1 MKYMNKLTWS
11 LILCTGLFTACS
23 DDDDPVGPGEI
34 TVDKTEIAV
43 GPEGGSELIEV
54 TTPDSWVAQ
63 VTAPWVMVSPA
74 NGNGS
79 MESKVNVDAT
89 LEYQSRSADL
99 LYRTASGKS
108 QTVTVTQL
116 GYGKQIYLKEDV
128 VEVES
133 AANYDKRLV
142 DFTIT
147 ANVECIIDKVEYEFE
162 TNGVELTEAEMAEA
176 EKEKTGWLLRRIGKN
191 EIKLEDLKE
200 TVVTD
205 QRDLGI
211 VLDEKARPRTVKLN
225 CHWNM
230 NIIPWVRVAK
240 IYLAAKNPED
250 QLVNEKG
257 ENVDHVILTVK
268 QKAAMKI
275 EDNRAGDSLAI
286 VLINEKVRSMYPIET
301 SENMRN
307 WTGVTLWEETDEN
320 VPEGAV
326 GRVRSVAFSM
336 VNIADKDVLPREVR
350 YLKYLESFSIA
361 SNDNSQIRN
370 VKICNELCDLK
381 YLKNLTVK
389 AYGLQELPE
398 NFKNLKESLE
408 VLDLSFNG
416 FTSLDALTQVINKQN
431 FPHLRKLHLYGQR
444 RNDVVIDLQQSQNDG
459 YLYNGNPLG
468 LHFKMN
474 GGIEPDEDGKVNIGN
489 LNTETKAFLDLL
501 AWEELEALE
510 LSYCFMEGEL
520 PTDAVVEEYFTSKG
534 ITKLHYE
541 ADDFSTEPKDYL
553 TKLVGDT
560 CQWLLTEKEV
570 TRKAANGDPID
581 GATVKGKDVLR
592 VLPRAR
598 AFSVNL
604 NFFTGELPNWILF
617 HPHFA
622 EWRPTALVFNQQEKG
637 KNSDGEPVGFSNID
651 ADNYNFSYY
660 YGAKPSDEEA
670 AYPKYYSLYVA
681 STGDQ
686 EEETISIPYRRR

>member
-23 DDDDPVGPGEI
+23 DDDEPVGPGEI
-34 TVDKTEIAV
+34 AVDKTEIAV

-63 VTAPWVMVSPA
+63 VAAPWVMVSPA

-79 MESKVNVDAT
+79 MESKVNIDAT
-89 LEYQSRSADL
+89 LEYQSRSTDL
-99 LYRTASGKS
+99 LYRTTSGKS
-108 QTVTVTQL
+108 QTVTITQL

-133 AANYDKRLV
+133 AADYDKRLV

-176 EKEKTGWLLRRIGKN
+176 EKEKTGWLMRRIGKN

-200 TVVTD
+200 TVVTN
-205 QRDLGI
+205 QKDLGI
-211 VLDEKARPRTVKLN
+211 VLDEGSRPRTVKLN
-225 CHWNM
+225 CRWNM
-230 NIIPWVRVAK
+230 NIVPWVRVAK

-250 QLVNEKG
+250 QLVNDKG
-257 ENVDHVILTVK
+257 ENIDHVILTVK

-307 WTGVTLWEETDEN
+307 WTGVTLWEETDD
-320 VPEGAV
+320 VPEEFV

-336 VNIADKDVLPREVR
+336 VNIADGDVLPREVR

-370 VKICNELCDLK
+370 VKMCDELCNLE
-381 YLKNLTVK
+381 YLKSLTVK
-389 AYGLQELPE
+389 AYGLQELPN
-398 NFKNLKESLE
+398 NFKNLKNLE
-408 VLDLSFNG
+408 VLDLSFNC
-416 FTSLDALTQVINKQN
+416 FTSLDKLTQTINKTN
-431 FPHLRKLHLYGQR
+431 FPKMRKLHLYGQR
-444 RNDVVIDLQQSQNDG
+444 RNDVITDLEASSKDNYQ
-459 YLYNGNPLG
+459 YNGYPLG
-468 LHFKMN
+468 LHFKMH
-474 GGIEPDEDGKVNIGN
+474 GSGPDDPK
-489 LNTETKAFLDLL
+489 ETNAFLQLL
-501 AWEELEALE
+501 TWEELEALE
-510 LSYCFMEGEL
+510 LSYCFMEGTL
-520 PTDAVVEEYFTSKG
+520 PTDEQMKTALNAANKP
-534 ITKLHYE
+534 LHYTE
-541 ADDFSTEPKDYL
+541 ADFSEDKKDYL

-560 CQWLLTEKEV
+560 CRWLLEEKEV
-570 TRKAANGDPID
+570 TRKNADGTPIE
-581 GATVKGKDVLR
+581 GATVKGNEVLR

-598 AFSVNL
+598 AFSLNL

-617 HPHFA
+617 HPHFV
-622 EWRPTALVFNQQEKG
+622 EWRPTALIFNQQEKG

-660 YGAKPSDEEA
+660 YGAKPNDEDA
-670 AYPKYYSLYVA
+670 AYRMYYSLYVA

-686 EEETISIPYRRR
+686 EEETISIPYRR

>member
-23 DDDDPVGPGEI
+23 DDDEPVGPGEI
-34 TVDKTEIAV
+34 AVDKTEIAV

-63 VTAPWVMVSPA
+63 VAAPWVMVSPA

-79 MESKVNVDAT
+79 MESKVNIDAT
-89 LEYQSRSADL
+89 LEYQSRSTDL
-99 LYRTASGKS
+99 LYRTTSGKS
-108 QTVTVTQL
+108 QTVTITQL

-133 AANYDKRLV
+133 AADYDKRLV

-176 EKEKTGWLLRRIGKN
+176 EKEKTGWLMRRIGKN

-200 TVVTD
+200 TVVTN
-205 QRDLGI
+205 QKDLGI
-211 VLDEKARPRTVKLN
+211 VLDEGSRPRTVKLN
-225 CHWNM
+225 CRWNM
-230 NIIPWVRVAK
+230 NIVPWVRVAK

-250 QLVNEKG
+250 QLVNDKG
-257 ENVDHVILTVK
+257 ENIDHVILTVK

-307 WTGVTLWEETDEN
+307 WTGVTLWEETDDD

-336 VNIADKDVLPREVR
+336 VNIADGDVLPREVR

-370 VKICNELCDLK
+370 VKMCDELCNLE
-381 YLKNLTVK
+381 YLKSLTVK
-389 AYGLQELPE
+389 AYGLQELPN
-398 NFKNLKESLE
+398 NFKNLKNLE
-408 VLDLSFNG
+408 VLDLSFNC
-416 FTSLDALTQVINKQN
+416 FTSLDKLTQTINKTN
-431 FPHLRKLHLYGQR
+431 FPKMRKLHLYGQR
-444 RNDVVIDLQQSQNDG
+444 RNDVITDLEASSKDNYQ
-459 YLYNGNPLG
+459 YNGYPLG
-468 LHFKMN
+468 LHFKMH
-474 GGIEPDEDGKVNIGN
+474 GSGPDDPK
-489 LNTETKAFLDLL
+489 ETNAFLQLL
-501 AWEELEALE
+501 TWEELEALE
-510 LSYCFMEGEL
+510 LSYCFMEGTL
-520 PTDAVVEEYFTSKG
+520 PTDKQMETALKAAN
-534 ITKLHYE
+534 KPLHYTE
-541 ADDFSTEPKDYL
+541 ADFSVDKKDYL

-560 CQWLLTEKEV
+560 CRWLLDEKEV
-570 TRKAANGDPID
+570 TRKNADGTPIE
-581 GATVKGKDVLR
+581 GATVKGNEVLR

-598 AFSVNL
+598 AFSLNL

-617 HPHFA
+617 HPHFV
-622 EWRPTALVFNQQEKG
+622 EWRPTALIFNQQEKG

-660 YGAKPSDEEA
+660 YGAKPNDKDA
-670 AYPKYYSLYVA
+670 AYHMYYSLYVA

-686 EEETISIPYRRR
+686 EEETISIPYRR

>member
-23 DDDDPVGPGEI
+23 DDDEPVGPGEI
-34 TVDKTEIAV
+34 AVDKTEIAV

-63 VTAPWVMVSPA
+63 VAAPWVMVSPA

-79 MESKVNVDAT
+79 MESKVNIDAT
-89 LEYQSRSADL
+89 LEYQSRSTDL
-99 LYRTASGKS
+99 LYRTTSGKS
-108 QTVTVTQL
+108 QTVTITQL

-133 AANYDKRLV
+133 AADYDKRLV

-176 EKEKTGWLLRRIGKN
+176 EKEKTGWLMRRIGKN

-200 TVVTD
+200 TVVTN
-205 QRDLGI
+205 QKDLGI
-211 VLDEKARPRTVKLN
+211 VLDEGSRPRTVKLN
-225 CHWNM
+225 CRWNM
-230 NIIPWVRVAK
+230 NIVPWVRVAK

-250 QLVNEKG
+250 QLVNDKG
-257 ENVDHVILTVK
+257 ENIDHVILTVK

-307 WTGVTLWEETDEN
+307 WTGVTLWEETDDDA
-320 VPEGAV
+320 PEGAV

-336 VNIADKDVLPREVR
+336 VNIADGDVLPREVR

-370 VKICNELCDLK
+370 VKMCDELCNLE
-381 YLKNLTVK
+381 YLKSLTVK

-398 NFKNLKESLE
+398 NFKNLKNLE
-408 VLDLSFNG
+408 VLDLSFNC
-416 FTSLDALTQVINKQN
+416 FTSLDKLTQTINKTN
-431 FPHLRKLHLYGQR
+431 FPKMRKLHLYGQR
-444 RNDVVIDLQQSQNDG
+444 RNDVITDLEASSKDNYQ
-459 YLYNGNPLG
+459 YNGYPLG
-468 LHFKMN
+468 LHFKMH
-474 GGIEPDEDGKVNIGN
+474 GSGPDDPK
-489 LNTETKAFLDLL
+489 ETNAFLQLL
-501 AWEELEALE
+501 TWEELEALE
-510 LSYCFMEGEL
+510 LSYCFMEGTL
-520 PTDAVVEEYFTSKG
+520 PTDEQMKTALNAANKP
-534 ITKLHYE
+534 LHYTE
-541 ADDFSTEPKDYL
+541 ADFSEDKKDYL

-560 CQWLLTEKEV
+560 CRWLLEEKEV
-570 TRKAANGDPID
+570 TRKNADGTPIE
-581 GATVKGKDVLR
+581 GATVKGNEVLR

-598 AFSVNL
+598 AFSLNL

-617 HPHFA
+617 HPHFV
-622 EWRPTALVFNQQEKG
+622 EWRPTALIFNQQEKG

-660 YGAKPSDEEA
+660 YGAKPKDKDA
-670 AYPKYYSLYVA
+670 AYPMYYSLYVA

-686 EEETISIPYRRR
+686 EEETISIPYRR

>member
-23 DDDDPVGPGEI
+23 DDDEPVGPGEI
-34 TVDKTEIAV
+34 AVDKTEIAV

-63 VTAPWVMVSPA
+63 VAAPWVMVSPA

-79 MESKVNVDAT
+79 MESKVNIDAT
-89 LEYQSRSADL
+89 LEYQSRSTDL
-99 LYRTASGKS
+99 LYRTTSGKS
-108 QTVTVTQL
+108 QTVTITQL

-133 AANYDKRLV
+133 AADYDKRLV

-176 EKEKTGWLLRRIGKN
+176 EKEKTGWLMRRIGKN

-200 TVVTD
+200 TVVTN
-205 QRDLGI
+205 QKDLGI
-211 VLDEKARPRTVKLN
+211 VLDEGSRPRTVKLN
-225 CHWNM
+225 CRWNM
-230 NIIPWVRVAK
+230 NIVPWVRVAK

-250 QLVNEKG
+250 QLVNDKG
-257 ENVDHVILTVK
+257 ENIDHVILTVK

-307 WTGVTLWEETDEN
+307 WTGVTLWEETDD
-320 VPEGAV
+320 VPEEFV

-336 VNIADKDVLPREVR
+336 VNIADGDVLPREVR

-370 VKICNELCDLK
+370 VKMCDELCNLE
-381 YLKNLTVK
+381 YLKSLTVK

-398 NFKNLKESLE
+398 NFKNLKNLE
-408 VLDLSFNG
+408 VLDLSFNC
-416 FTSLDALTQVINKQN
+416 FTSLDKLTQTINKTN
-431 FPHLRKLHLYGQR
+431 FPKMRKLHLYGQR
-444 RNDVVIDLQQSQNDG
+444 RNDVITDLEASSKDNYQ
-459 YLYNGNPLG
+459 YNGYPLG
-468 LHFKMN
+468 LHFKMH
-474 GGIEPDEDGKVNIGN
+474 GSGPDDPK
-489 LNTETKAFLDLL
+489 ETNAFLQLL
-501 AWEELEALE
+501 TWEELEALE
-510 LSYCFMEGEL
+510 LSYCFMEGTL
-520 PTDAVVEEYFTSKG
+520 PTDKQMETALKAAN
-534 ITKLHYE
+534 KPLHYTE
-541 ADDFSTEPKDYL
+541 TDFSKDKKDYL

-560 CQWLLTEKEV
+560 CKWLLDEKEV
-570 TRKAANGDPID
+570 TRKNADGTPIE

-598 AFSVNL
+598 AFSLNL

-617 HPHFA
+617 HPHFV
-622 EWRPTALVFNQQEKG
+622 EWRPTALIFNQQEKG

-660 YGAKPSDEEA
+660 YGAKPKDEDA

-686 EEETISIPYRRR
+686 EEETISIPYRR

>member
-23 DDDDPVGPGEI
+23 DDDEPVGPGEI
-34 TVDKTEIAV
+34 AVDKTEIAV

-63 VTAPWVMVSPA
+63 VAAPWVMVSPA

-79 MESKVNVDAT
+79 MESKVNIDAT
-89 LEYQSRSADL
+89 LEYQSRSTDL
-99 LYRTASGKS
+99 LYRTTSGKS
-108 QTVTVTQL
+108 QTVTITQL

-133 AANYDKRLV
+133 AADYDKRLV

-176 EKEKTGWLLRRIGKN
+176 EKEKTGWLMRRIGKN

-200 TVVTD
+200 TVVTN
-205 QRDLGI
+205 QKDLGI
-211 VLDEKARPRTVKLN
+211 VLDEGSRPRTVKLN
-225 CHWNM
+225 CRWNM
-230 NIIPWVRVAK
+230 NIVPWVRVAK

-250 QLVNEKG
+250 QLVNDKG
-257 ENVDHVILTVK
+257 ENIDHVILTVK

-307 WTGVTLWEETDEN
+307 WTGVTLWEETDDD

-336 VNIADKDVLPREVR
+336 VNIADGDVLPREVR

-370 VKICNELCDLK
+370 VKMCDELCNLE
-381 YLKNLTVK
+381 YLKSLTVK
-389 AYGLQELPE
+389 AYGLQELPN
-398 NFKNLKESLE
+398 NFKNLKNLE
-408 VLDLSFNG
+408 VLDLSFNC
-416 FTSLDALTQVINKQN
+416 FTSLDKLTQTINKTN
-431 FPHLRKLHLYGQR
+431 FPKMRKLHLYGQR
-444 RNDVVIDLQQSQNDG
+444 RNDVITDLEASSKDNYQ
-459 YLYNGNPLG
+459 YNGYPLG
-468 LHFKMN
+468 LHFKMH
-474 GGIEPDEDGKVNIGN
+474 GSGPDDPK
-489 LNTETKAFLDLL
+489 ETNAFLQLL
-501 AWEELEALE
+501 TWEELEALE
-510 LSYCFMEGEL
+510 LSYCFMEGTL
-520 PTDAVVEEYFTSKG
+520 PTDKQMETALKAAN
-534 ITKLHYE
+534 KPLHYTE
-541 ADDFSTEPKDYL
+541 ADFSVDKKDYL

-560 CQWLLTEKEV
+560 CRWLLDEKEV
-570 TRKAANGDPID
+570 TRKNADGTPIE
-581 GATVKGKDVLR
+581 GATVKGNEVLR

-598 AFSVNL
+598 AFSLNL

-617 HPHFA
+617 HPHFV
-622 EWRPTALVFNQQEKG
+622 EWRPTALIFNQQEKG

-660 YGAKPSDEEA
+660 YGAKPKDEDA
-670 AYPKYYSLYVA
+670 AYPMYYSLYVA

-686 EEETISIPYRRR
+686 EEETISIPYRR

>member
-23 DDDDPVGPGEI
+23 DDDEPVGPGEI
-34 TVDKTEIAV
+34 AVDKTEIAV

-63 VTAPWVMVSPA
+63 VAAPWVMVSPA

-79 MESKVNVDAT
+79 MESKVNIDAT
-89 LEYQSRSADL
+89 LEYQSRSTDL
-99 LYRTASGKS
+99 LYRTTSGKS
-108 QTVTVTQL
+108 QTVTITQL

-133 AANYDKRLV
+133 AADYDKRLV

-176 EKEKTGWLLRRIGKN
+176 EKEKTGWLMRRIGKN

-200 TVVTD
+200 TVVTN
-205 QRDLGI
+205 QKDLGI
-211 VLDEKARPRTVKLN
+211 VLDEGSRPRTVKLN
-225 CHWNM
+225 CRWNM
-230 NIIPWVRVAK
+230 NIVPWVRVAK

-250 QLVNEKG
+250 QLVNDKG
-257 ENVDHVILTVK
+257 ENIDHVILTVK

-307 WTGVTLWEETDEN
+307 WTGVTLWEETDD
-320 VPEGAV
+320 VPEEFV

-336 VNIADKDVLPREVR
+336 VNIADGDVLPREVR

-370 VKICNELCDLK
+370 VKMCDELCNLE
-381 YLKNLTVK
+381 YLKSLTVK

-398 NFKNLKESLE
+398 NFKNLKNLE
-408 VLDLSFNG
+408 VLDLSFNC
-416 FTSLDALTQVINKQN
+416 FTSLDKLTQTINKTN
-431 FPHLRKLHLYGQR
+431 FPKMRKLHLYGQR
-444 RNDVVIDLQQSQNDG
+444 RNDVITDLEASSKDNYQ
-459 YLYNGNPLG
+459 YNGYPLG
-468 LHFKMN
+468 LHFKMH
-474 GGIEPDEDGKVNIGN
+474 GSGPDDPK
-489 LNTETKAFLDLL
+489 ETNAFLQLL
-501 AWEELEALE
+501 TWEELEALE
-510 LSYCFMEGEL
+510 LSYCFMEGTL
-520 PTDAVVEEYFTSKG
+520 PTDEQMKTALNAANKP
-534 ITKLHYE
+534 LHYTE
-541 ADDFSTEPKDYL
+541 ADFSEDKKDYL

-560 CQWLLTEKEV
+560 CRWLLEEKEV
-570 TRKAANGDPID
+570 TRKNADGTPIE
-581 GATVKGKDVLR
+581 GATVKGNEVLR

-598 AFSVNL
+598 AFSLNL

-617 HPHFA
+617 HPHFV
-622 EWRPTALVFNQQEKG
+622 EWRPTALIFNQQEKG

-660 YGAKPSDEEA
+660 YGAKPNDEDA
-670 AYPKYYSLYVA
+670 AYRMYYSLYVA

-686 EEETISIPYRRR
+686 EEETISIPYRR

>member
-23 DDDDPVGPGEI
+23 DDDEPVGPGEI
-34 TVDKTEIAV
+34 AVDKTEIAV

-63 VTAPWVMVSPA
+63 VAAPWVMVSPA

-79 MESKVNVDAT
+79 TESKVNIDAT
-89 LEYQSRSADL
+89 LDYQSRSAEL
-99 LYRTASGKS
+99 MYRTVSGKS
-108 QTVTVTQL
+108 QTVTITQL
-116 GYGKQIYLKEDV
+116 GYGKQIYVKEDGI
-128 VEVES
+128 EVES
-133 AANYDKRLV
+133 SADYEKRLV

-147 ANVECIIDKVEYEFE
+147 ANVECKIDKVEYEFE

-176 EKEKTGWLLRRIGKN
+176 EKEKDGWLVLKKN
-191 EIKLEDLKE
+191 EMKLEGH
-200 TVVTD
+200 
-205 QRDLGI
+205 DLGI
-211 VLDEKARPRTVKLN
+211 VLDEGSRPRTVKLN
-225 CHWNM
+225 CRWKM
-230 NIIPWVRVAK
+230 NIVPWVRVAK
-240 IYLAAKNPED
+240 VYLVAKNADD
-250 QLVNEKG
+250 QLVNDKG
-257 ENVDHVILTVK
+257 ENIDHFILTVK

-336 VNIADKDVLPREVR
+336 VNIADGDVLPREVR

-370 VKICNELCDLK
+370 VKICDELCNLEHLK
-381 YLKNLTVK
+381 SLTVK
-389 AYGLQELPE
+389 AYGLQELP
-398 NFKNLKESLE
+398 NSFKNLKSLE
-408 VLDLSFNG
+408 VLDLSFNC
-416 FTSLDALTQVINKQN
+416 FTSLDKLTQTINKTN
-431 FPHLRKLHLYGQR
+431 FPKMRKLHLYGQR
-444 RNDVVIDLQQSQNDG
+444 RNDVITDLEASSKDNYQ
-459 YLYNGNPLG
+459 YNGYPLG
-468 LHFKMN
+468 LHFKMH
-474 GGIEPDEDGKVNIGN
+474 GSGPDDPK
-489 LNTETKAFLDLL
+489 ETNAFLQLL
-501 AWEELEALE
+501 TWEELEALE
-510 LSYCFMEGEL
+510 LSYCFMEGTL
-520 PTDAVVEEYFTSKG
+520 PTDEQMKIALNAANKP
-534 ITKLHYE
+534 LHYTD
-541 ADDFSTEPKDYL
+541 ADFSEDKKDYL

-560 CQWLLTEKEV
+560 CTWLLTDKAV
-570 TRKAANGDPID
+570 TRKNADNTNIE
-581 GATVKGKDVLR
+581 GATVKGKDILR

-598 AFSVNL
+598 AFSLNL

-617 HPHFA
+617 HPHFV
-622 EWRPTALVFNQQEKG
+622 EWRPTALIFNQQEKG
-637 KNSDGEPVGFSNID
+637 KNSDGEAVGFSNID

-660 YGAKPSDEEA
+660 YGANPNDKEA

-681 STGDQ
+681 STGDK
-686 EEETISIPYRRR
+686 EEETISIPYRR

>member
-23 DDDDPVGPGEI
+23 DDDEPVGPGEI
-34 TVDKTEIAV
+34 AVDKTEIAV

-63 VTAPWVMVSPA
+63 VAAPWVMVSPA

-79 MESKVNVDAT
+79 MESKVNIDAT
-89 LEYQSRSADL
+89 LEYQSRSTDL
-99 LYRTASGKS
+99 LYHTTSGKS
-108 QTVTVTQL
+108 QTVTITQL

-133 AANYDKRLV
+133 AADYDKRLV

-176 EKEKTGWLLRRIGKN
+176 EKEKTGWLMRRIGKN

-200 TVVTD
+200 TVVTN
-205 QRDLGI
+205 QKDLGI
-211 VLDEKARPRTVKLN
+211 VLDEGSRPRTVKLN
-225 CHWNM
+225 CRWNM
-230 NIIPWVRVAK
+230 NIVPWVRVAK

-250 QLVNEKG
+250 QLVNDKG
-257 ENVDHVILTVK
+257 ENIDHVILTVK

-336 VNIADKDVLPREVR
+336 VNIADGDVLPREVR

-370 VKICNELCDLK
+370 VKICDELCNLEHLK
-381 YLKNLTVK
+381 SLTVK
-389 AYGLQELPE
+389 AYGLQELP
-398 NFKNLKESLE
+398 NSFKNLKNLE
-408 VLDLSFNG
+408 VLDLSFNC
-416 FTSLDALTQVINKQN
+416 FTSLDKLTQTINKTN
-431 FPHLRKLHLYGQR
+431 FPKMRKLHLYGQR
-444 RNDVVIDLQQSQNDG
+444 RNDVITDLEASSKDNYQ
-459 YLYNGNPLG
+459 YNGYPLG
-468 LHFKMN
+468 LHFKMH
-474 GGIEPDEDGKVNIGN
+474 GSGPDDPK
-489 LNTETKAFLDLL
+489 ETNAFLQLL
-501 AWEELEALE
+501 TWEELEALE
-510 LSYCFMEGEL
+510 LSYCFMEGTL
-520 PTDAVVEEYFTSKG
+520 PTDEQMETALKAAN
-534 ITKLHYE
+534 KPLHYTKT
-541 ADDFSTEPKDYL
+541 DFSKDKKDYL

-560 CQWLLTEKEV
+560 CIWLLDEKKEV
-570 TRKAANGDPID
+570 TRKNADGTPIE
-581 GATVKGKDVLR
+581 GATVKGTEVLR

-598 AFSVNL
+598 AFSLNL

-617 HPHFA
+617 HPHFV
-622 EWRPTALVFNQQEKG
+622 EWRPTALIFNQQEKG

-660 YGAKPSDEEA
+660 YGAKPKDEDA
-670 AYPKYYSLYVA
+670 AYPMYYSLYVA

-686 EEETISIPYRRR
+686 EEETISIPYRR

>member
-23 DDDDPVGPGEI
+23 DDDEPVGPGEI
-34 TVDKTEIAV
+34 AVDKTEIAV

-63 VTAPWVMVSPA
+63 VAAPWVMVSPA

-79 MESKVNVDAT
+79 MESKVNIDAT
-89 LEYQSRSADL
+89 LEYQSRSTDL
-99 LYRTASGKS
+99 LYRTTSGKS
-108 QTVTVTQL
+108 QTVTITQL

-133 AANYDKRLV
+133 AADYDKRLV

-176 EKEKTGWLLRRIGKN
+176 EKEKTGWLMRRIGKN

-200 TVVTD
+200 TVVTN
-205 QRDLGI
+205 QKDLGI
-211 VLDEKARPRTVKLN
+211 VLDEGSRPRTVKLN
-225 CHWNM
+225 CRWNM
-230 NIIPWVRVAK
+230 NIVPWVRVAK

-250 QLVNEKG
+250 QLVNDKG
-257 ENVDHVILTVK
+257 ENIDHVILTVK

-336 VNIADKDVLPREVR
+336 VNIADGDVLPREVR

-370 VKICNELCDLK
+370 VKICDELCNLEHLK
-381 YLKNLTVK
+381 SLTVK
-389 AYGLQELPE
+389 AYGLQELP
-398 NFKNLKESLE
+398 NSFKNLKNLE
-408 VLDLSFNG
+408 VLDLSFNC
-416 FTSLDALTQVINKQN
+416 FTSLDKLTQTINKTN
-431 FPHLRKLHLYGQR
+431 FPKMRKLHLYGQR
-444 RNDVVIDLQQSQNDG
+444 RNDVITDLEASSKDNYQ
-459 YLYNGNPLG
+459 YNGYPLG
-468 LHFKMN
+468 LHFKMH
-474 GGIEPDEDGKVNIGN
+474 GSGPDDPK
-489 LNTETKAFLDLL
+489 ETNAFLQLL
-501 AWEELEALE
+501 TWEELEALE
-510 LSYCFMEGEL
+510 LSYCFMEGTL
-520 PTDAVVEEYFTSKG
+520 PTDEQMETALKAAN
-534 ITKLHYE
+534 KPLHYTE
-541 ADDFSTEPKDYL
+541 TDFSKDKKDYL

-560 CQWLLTEKEV
+560 CRWLLDEKEV
-570 TRKAANGDPID
+570 TRKNADGTPIE
-581 GATVKGKDVLR
+581 GATVKGKDILR

-598 AFSVNL
+598 AFSLNL

-617 HPHFA
+617 HPHFV
-622 EWRPTALVFNQQEKG
+622 EWRPTALIFNQQEKG

-660 YGAKPSDEEA
+660 YGAKPKDEDA

-686 EEETISIPYRRR
+686 EEETISIPYRR

>member
-23 DDDDPVGPGEI
+23 DDDEPVGPGEI
-34 TVDKTEIAV
+34 AVDKTEIAV

-63 VTAPWVMVSPA
+63 VAAPWVMVSPA

-79 MESKVNVDAT
+79 MESKVNIDAT
-89 LEYQSRSADL
+89 LDYQSRSAEL
-99 LYRTASGKS
+99 MYRTVSGKS
-108 QTVTVTQL
+108 QTVTITQL
-116 GYGKQIYLKEDV
+116 GYGKQIYVKEDGI
-128 VEVES
+128 EVENS
-133 AANYDKRLV
+133 ADYEKRLV

-147 ANVECIIDKVEYEFE
+147 ANVECKIDKVEYEFE

-176 EKEKTGWLLRRIGKN
+176 EKEKDGWLVLKKN
-191 EIKLEDLKE
+191 EMKLEGH
-200 TVVTD
+200 
-205 QRDLGI
+205 DLGI
-211 VLDEKARPRTVKLN
+211 VLDEGSRPRTVKLN
-225 CHWNM
+225 CRWKM
-230 NIIPWVRVAK
+230 NIVPWVRVAK
-240 IYLAAKNPED
+240 VYLVAKNADD
-250 QLVNEKG
+250 QLVNDKG
-257 ENVDHVILTVK
+257 ENIDHIILTVK

-336 VNIADKDVLPREVR
+336 VNIADGDVLPREVR

-370 VKICNELCDLK
+370 VKICDELCNLE
-381 YLKNLTVK
+381 YLKSLTVK
-389 AYGLQELPE
+389 AYGLQELPK
-398 NFKNLKESLE
+398 NFKNLKNLE
-408 VLDLSFNG
+408 VLDLSFNN
-416 FTSLDALTQVINKQN
+416 FISLDALTQIINKQN
-431 FPHLRKLHLYGQR
+431 FSKMRKLHLYGQR
-444 RNDVVIDLQQSQNDG
+444 RNDVITDLEASSKDNYQ
-459 YLYNGNPLG
+459 YNGKDIG

-474 GGIEPDEDGKVNIGN
+474 GSGPDDPK
-489 LNTETKAFLDLL
+489 ETNAFLQLL
-501 AWEELEALE
+501 TWEELEALE
-510 LSYCFMEGEL
+510 LSYCFMEGTL
-520 PTDAVVEEYFTSKG
+520 PTDKQMEEYFTSKG
-534 ITKLHYE
+534 ITKLHYS
-541 ADDFSTEPKDYL
+541 ADDFSENKEEYL

-560 CQWLLTEKEV
+560 CKWLLTDKAV
-570 TRKAANGDPID
+570 TRKNADNTNID
-581 GATVKGKDVLR
+581 GATVKGNEVLR

-598 AFSVNL
+598 AFSLNL

-617 HPHFA
+617 HPHFV
-622 EWRPTALVFNQQEKG
+622 EWKPTALIFNQQEKG
-637 KNSDGEPVGFSNID
+637 KNSDGETVGFSNID

-660 YGAKPSDEEA
+660 YGAKPDDTEA

-681 STGDQ
+681 STGDK
-686 EEETISIPYRRR
+686 EEETISIPYRR

>member
-23 DDDDPVGPGEI
+23 DDDEPVGPGEI
-34 TVDKTEIAV
+34 AVDKTEIAV

-63 VTAPWVMVSPA
+63 VAAPWVMVSPA

-79 MESKVNVDAT
+79 MESKVNIDAT
-89 LEYQSRSADL
+89 LEYQSRSTDL
-99 LYRTASGKS
+99 LYRTTSGKS
-108 QTVTVTQL
+108 QTVTITQL

-133 AANYDKRLV
+133 AADYDKRLV

-176 EKEKTGWLLRRIGKN
+176 EKEKTGWLMRRIGKN

-200 TVVTD
+200 TVVTN
-205 QRDLGI
+205 QKDLGI
-211 VLDEKARPRTVKLN
+211 VLDEGSRPRTVKLN
-225 CHWNM
+225 CRWNM
-230 NIIPWVRVAK
+230 NIVPWVRVAK

-250 QLVNEKG
+250 QLVNDKG
-257 ENVDHVILTVK
+257 ENIDHVILTVK

-307 WTGVTLWEETDEN
+307 WTGVTLWKETDD
-320 VPEGAV
+320 VPEEFV

-336 VNIADKDVLPREVR
+336 VNIADGDVLPREVR

-370 VKICNELCDLK
+370 VKMCDELCNLE
-381 YLKNLTVK
+381 YLKSLTVK
-389 AYGLQELPE
+389 AYGLQELPN
-398 NFKNLKESLE
+398 NFKNLKNLE
-408 VLDLSFNG
+408 VLDLSFNC
-416 FTSLDALTQVINKQN
+416 FTSLDKLTQTINKTN
-431 FPHLRKLHLYGQR
+431 FPKMRKLHLYGQR
-444 RNDVVIDLQQSQNDG
+444 RNDVITDLEASSKDNYQ
-459 YLYNGNPLG
+459 YNGYPLG
-468 LHFKMN
+468 LHFKMH
-474 GGIEPDEDGKVNIGN
+474 GSGPDDPK
-489 LNTETKAFLDLL
+489 ETNAFLQLL
-501 AWEELEALE
+501 TWEELEALE
-510 LSYCFMEGEL
+510 LSYCFMEGTL
-520 PTDAVVEEYFTSKG
+520 PTDEQMETALKAAN
-534 ITKLHYE
+534 KPLHYTKT
-541 ADDFSTEPKDYL
+541 DFSKDKKDYL

-560 CQWLLTEKEV
+560 CIWLLDEKKEV
-570 TRKAANGDPID
+570 TRKNADGTPIE
-581 GATVKGKDVLR
+581 GATVKGTEVLR

-598 AFSVNL
+598 AFSLNL

-617 HPHFA
+617 HPHFV
-622 EWRPTALVFNQQEKG
+622 EWRPTALIFNQQEKG

-660 YGAKPSDEEA
+660 YGAKPKDEDA
-670 AYPKYYSLYVA
+670 AYPMYYSLYVA

-686 EEETISIPYRRR
+686 EEETISIPYRR

>member
-23 DDDDPVGPGEI
+23 DDDEPVGPGEI
-34 TVDKTEIAV
+34 AVDKTEIAV

-63 VTAPWVMVSPA
+63 VAAPWVMVSPA

-79 MESKVNVDAT
+79 MESKVNIDAT
-89 LEYQSRSADL
+89 LEYQSRSTDL
-99 LYRTASGKS
+99 LYRTTSGKS
-108 QTVTVTQL
+108 QTVTITQL

-133 AANYDKRLV
+133 AADYDKRLV

-176 EKEKTGWLLRRIGKN
+176 EKEKTGWLMRRIGKN

-200 TVVTD
+200 TVVTN
-205 QRDLGI
+205 QKDLGI
-211 VLDEKARPRTVKLN
+211 VLDEGSRPRTVKLN
-225 CHWNM
+225 CRWNM
-230 NIIPWVRVAK
+230 NIVPWVRVAK

-250 QLVNEKG
+250 QLVNDKG
-257 ENVDHVILTVK
+257 ENIDHVILTVK

-307 WTGVTLWEETDEN
+307 WTGVTLWEETDDD

-336 VNIADKDVLPREVR
+336 VNIADGDVLPREVR

-370 VKICNELCDLK
+370 VKMCDELCNLE
-381 YLKNLTVK
+381 YLKSLTVK
-389 AYGLQELPE
+389 AYGLQELPN
-398 NFKNLKESLE
+398 NFKNLKNLE
-408 VLDLSFNG
+408 VLDLSFNC
-416 FTSLDALTQVINKQN
+416 FTSLDKLTQTINKTN
-431 FPHLRKLHLYGQR
+431 FPKMRKLHLYGQR
-444 RNDVVIDLQQSQNDG
+444 RNDVITDLEASSKDNYQ
-459 YLYNGNPLG
+459 YNGYPLG
-468 LHFKMN
+468 LHFKMH
-474 GGIEPDEDGKVNIGN
+474 GSGPDDPK
-489 LNTETKAFLDLL
+489 ETNAFLQLL
-501 AWEELEALE
+501 TWEELEALE
-510 LSYCFMEGEL
+510 LSYCFMEGTL
-520 PTDAVVEEYFTSKG
+520 PTDEQMETALKAAN
-534 ITKLHYE
+534 KPLHYTE
-541 ADDFSTEPKDYL
+541 ADFSKDKKDYL

-560 CQWLLTEKEV
+560 CRWLLDEKEV
-570 TRKAANGDPID
+570 TRKNADGTPIE
-581 GATVKGKDVLR
+581 GATVKGNEVLR

-598 AFSVNL
+598 AFSLNL

-617 HPHFA
+617 HPHFV
-622 EWRPTALVFNQQEKG
+622 EWRPTALIFNQQEKG

-660 YGAKPSDEEA
+660 YGAKPKDEDA
-670 AYPKYYSLYVA
+670 AYPMYYSLYVA

-686 EEETISIPYRRR
+686 EEETISIPYRR

>member
-23 DDDDPVGPGEI
+23 DDDEPVGPGEI
-34 TVDKTEIAV
+34 AVDKTEIAV

-63 VTAPWVMVSPA
+63 VAAPWVMVSPA

-79 MESKVNVDAT
+79 MESKVNIDAT
-89 LEYQSRSADL
+89 LEYQSRSTDL
-99 LYRTASGKS
+99 LYRTTSGKS
-108 QTVTVTQL
+108 QTVTITQL

-133 AANYDKRLV
+133 AADYDKRLV

-176 EKEKTGWLLRRIGKN
+176 EKEKTGWLMRRIGKN

-200 TVVTD
+200 TVVTN
-205 QRDLGI
+205 QKDLGI
-211 VLDEKARPRTVKLN
+211 VLDEGSRPRTVKLN
-225 CHWNM
+225 CRWNM
-230 NIIPWVRVAK
+230 NIVPWVRVAK

-250 QLVNEKG
+250 QLVNDKG
-257 ENVDHVILTVK
+257 ENIDHVILTVK

-307 WTGVTLWEETDEN
+307 WTGVTLWEETDD
-320 VPEGAV
+320 VPEEFV

-336 VNIADKDVLPREVR
+336 VNIADGDVLPREVR

-370 VKICNELCDLK
+370 VKMCDELCNLE
-381 YLKNLTVK
+381 YLKSLTVK
-389 AYGLQELPE
+389 AYGLQELPN
-398 NFKNLKESLE
+398 NFKNLKNLE
-408 VLDLSFNG
+408 VLDLSFNC
-416 FTSLDALTQVINKQN
+416 FTSLDKLTQTINKTN
-431 FPHLRKLHLYGQR
+431 FPKMRKLHLYGQR
-444 RNDVVIDLQQSQNDG
+444 RNDVITDLEASSKDNYQ
-459 YLYNGNPLG
+459 YNGYPLG
-468 LHFKMN
+468 LHFKMH
-474 GGIEPDEDGKVNIGN
+474 GSGPDDPK
-489 LNTETKAFLDLL
+489 ETNAFLQLL
-501 AWEELEALE
+501 TWEELEALE
-510 LSYCFMEGEL
+510 LSYCFMEGTL
-520 PTDAVVEEYFTSKG
+520 PTDEQMKTALNAANKP
-534 ITKLHYE
+534 LHYTE
-541 ADDFSTEPKDYL
+541 ADFSEDKKDYL

-560 CQWLLTEKEV
+560 CRWLLSDTEV
-570 TRKAANGDPID
+570 TRKNADGTPIE

-598 AFSVNL
+598 AFSLNL

-617 HPHFA
+617 HPHFV
-622 EWRPTALVFNQQEKG
+622 EWRPTALIFNQQEKG

-660 YGAKPSDEEA
+660 YGAIPKDEDA

-686 EEETISIPYRRR
+686 EEETISIPYRR

>member
-23 DDDDPVGPGEI
+23 DDDEPVGPGEI
-34 TVDKTEIAV
+34 AVDKTEIAV

-63 VTAPWVMVSPA
+63 VAAPWVMVSPA

-79 MESKVNVDAT
+79 MESKVNIDAT
-89 LEYQSRSADL
+89 LEYQSRSTDL
-99 LYRTASGKS
+99 LYRTTSGKS
-108 QTVTVTQL
+108 QTVTITQL

-133 AANYDKRLV
+133 AADYDKRLV

-176 EKEKTGWLLRRIGKN
+176 EKEKTGWLMRRIGKN

-200 TVVTD
+200 TVVTN
-205 QRDLGI
+205 QKDLGI
-211 VLDEKARPRTVKLN
+211 VLDEGSRPRTVKLN
-225 CHWNM
+225 CRWNM
-230 NIIPWVRVAK
+230 NIVPWVRVAK

-250 QLVNEKG
+250 QLVNDKG
-257 ENVDHVILTVK
+257 ENIDHVILTVK

-307 WTGVTLWEETDEN
+307 WTGVTLWEETDD
-320 VPEGAV
+320 VPEEFV

-336 VNIADKDVLPREVR
+336 VNIADGDVLPREVR

-370 VKICNELCDLK
+370 VKMCDELCNLE
-381 YLKNLTVK
+381 YLKSLTVK

-398 NFKNLKESLE
+398 NFKNLKNLE
-408 VLDLSFNG
+408 VLDLSFNC
-416 FTSLDALTQVINKQN
+416 FTSLDKLTQTINKTN
-431 FPHLRKLHLYGQR
+431 FPKMRKLHLYGQR
-444 RNDVVIDLQQSQNDG
+444 RNDVITDLEASSKDNYQ
-459 YLYNGNPLG
+459 YNGYPLG
-468 LHFKMN
+468 LHFKMH
-474 GGIEPDEDGKVNIGN
+474 GSGPDDPK
-489 LNTETKAFLDLL
+489 ETNAFLQLL
-501 AWEELEALE
+501 TWEELEALE
-510 LSYCFMEGEL
+510 LSYCFMEGTL
-520 PTDAVVEEYFTSKG
+520 PTDEQMETALKAAN
-534 ITKLHYE
+534 KPLHYTE
-541 ADDFSTEPKDYL
+541 TDFSKDKKDYL

-560 CQWLLTEKEV
+560 CRWLLEEKEV
-570 TRKAANGDPID
+570 TRKNADGTPIE
-581 GATVKGKDVLR
+581 GATVKGTEVLR

-598 AFSVNL
+598 AFSLNL

-617 HPHFA
+617 HPHFV
-622 EWRPTALVFNQQEKG
+622 EWRPTALIFNQQEKG

-660 YGAKPSDEEA
+660 YGAKPKDKDA
-670 AYPKYYSLYVA
+670 AYPMYYSLYVA

-686 EEETISIPYRRR
+686 EEETISIPYRR

>member
-23 DDDDPVGPGEI
+23 DDDEPVGPGEI
-34 TVDKTEIAV
+34 AVDKTEIAV

-63 VTAPWVMVSPA
+63 VAAPWVMVSPA

-79 MESKVNVDAT
+79 MESKVNIDAT
-89 LEYQSRSADL
+89 LEYQSRSTDL
-99 LYRTASGKS
+99 LYRTTSGKS
-108 QTVTVTQL
+108 QTVTITQL

-133 AANYDKRLV
+133 AADYDKRLV

-176 EKEKTGWLLRRIGKN
+176 EKEKTGWLMRRIGKN

-200 TVVTD
+200 TVVTN
-205 QRDLGI
+205 QKDLGI
-211 VLDEKARPRTVKLN
+211 VLDEGSRPRTVKLN
-225 CHWNM
+225 CRWNM
-230 NIIPWVRVAK
+230 NIVPWVRVAK

-250 QLVNEKG
+250 QLVNDKG
-257 ENVDHVILTVK
+257 ENIDHVILTVK

-307 WTGVTLWEETDEN
+307 WTGVTLWEETDD
-320 VPEGAV
+320 VPEEFV

-336 VNIADKDVLPREVR
+336 VNIADGDVLPREVR

-370 VKICNELCDLK
+370 VKMCDELCNLE
-381 YLKNLTVK
+381 YLKSLTVK

-398 NFKNLKESLE
+398 NFKNLKNLE
-408 VLDLSFNG
+408 VLDLSFNC
-416 FTSLDALTQVINKQN
+416 FTSLDKLTQTINKTN
-431 FPHLRKLHLYGQR
+431 FPKMRKLHLYGQR
-444 RNDVVIDLQQSQNDG
+444 RNDVITDLEASSKDNYQ
-459 YLYNGNPLG
+459 YNGYPLG
-468 LHFKMN
+468 LHFKMH
-474 GGIEPDEDGKVNIGN
+474 GSGPDDPK
-489 LNTETKAFLDLL
+489 ETNAFLQLL
-501 AWEELEALE
+501 TWEELEALE
-510 LSYCFMEGEL
+510 LSYCFMEGTL
-520 PTDAVVEEYFTSKG
+520 PTDEQMKTALNAANKP
-534 ITKLHYE
+534 LHYTK
-541 ADDFSTEPKDYL
+541 ADFSEDKKDYL

-560 CQWLLTEKEV
+560 CIWLLDEKKEV
-570 TRKAANGDPID
+570 TRKNADGTPIE

-598 AFSVNL
+598 AFSLNL

-617 HPHFA
+617 HPHFV
-622 EWRPTALVFNQQEKG
+622 EWRPTALIFNQQEKG

-660 YGAKPSDEEA
+660 YGAKPKDEDA
-670 AYPKYYSLYVA
+670 AYPMYYSLYVA

-686 EEETISIPYRRR
+686 EEETISIPYRR

>member
-23 DDDDPVGPGEI
+23 DDDEPVGPGEI
-34 TVDKTEIAV
+34 AVDKTEIAV

-63 VTAPWVMVSPA
+63 VAAPWVMVSPA

-79 MESKVNVDAT
+79 MESKVNIDAT
-89 LEYQSRSADL
+89 LEYQSRSTDL
-99 LYRTASGKS
+99 LYRTTSGKS
-108 QTVTVTQL
+108 QTVTITQL

-133 AANYDKRLV
+133 AADYDKRLV

-176 EKEKTGWLLRRIGKN
+176 EKEKTGWLMRRIGKN

-200 TVVTD
+200 TVVTN
-205 QRDLGI
+205 QKDLGI
-211 VLDEKARPRTVKLN
+211 VLDEGSRPRTVKLN
-225 CHWNM
+225 CRWNM
-230 NIIPWVRVAK
+230 NIVPWVRVAK

-250 QLVNEKG
+250 QLVNDKG
-257 ENVDHVILTVK
+257 ENIDHVILTVK

-307 WTGVTLWEETDEN
+307 WTGVTLWKETDD
-320 VPEGAV
+320 VPEEFV

-336 VNIADKDVLPREVR
+336 VNIADGDVLPREVR

-370 VKICNELCDLK
+370 VKMCDELCNLE
-381 YLKNLTVK
+381 YLKSLTVK
-389 AYGLQELPE
+389 AYGLQELPN
-398 NFKNLKESLE
+398 NFKNLKNLE
-408 VLDLSFNG
+408 VLDLSFNC
-416 FTSLDALTQVINKQN
+416 FTSLDKLTQTINKTN
-431 FPHLRKLHLYGQR
+431 FPKMRKLHLYGQR
-444 RNDVVIDLQQSQNDG
+444 RNDVITDLEASSKDNYQ
-459 YLYNGNPLG
+459 YNGYPLG
-468 LHFKMN
+468 LHFKMH
-474 GGIEPDEDGKVNIGN
+474 GSGPDDPK
-489 LNTETKAFLDLL
+489 ETNAFLQLL
-501 AWEELEALE
+501 TWEELEALE
-510 LSYCFMEGEL
+510 LSYCFMEGTL
-520 PTDAVVEEYFTSKG
+520 PTDEQMKTALNAANKP
-534 ITKLHYE
+534 LHYTE
-541 ADDFSTEPKDYL
+541 ADFSEDKKDYL

-560 CQWLLTEKEV
+560 CRWLLSDTEV
-570 TRKAANGDPID
+570 TRKNADGTPIE

-598 AFSVNL
+598 AFSLNL

-617 HPHFA
+617 HPHFV
-622 EWRPTALVFNQQEKG
+622 EWRPTALIFNQQEKG

-660 YGAKPSDEEA
+660 YGAKPKDEDA

-686 EEETISIPYRRR
+686 EEETISIPYRR

>member
-23 DDDDPVGPGEI
+23 DDDEPVGPGEI
-34 TVDKTEIAV
+34 AVDKTEIAV

-63 VTAPWVMVSPA
+63 VAAPWVMVSPA

-79 MESKVNVDAT
+79 TESKVNIDAT
-89 LEYQSRSADL
+89 LDYQSRSAEL
-99 LYRTASGKS
+99 MYRTVSGKS
-108 QTVTVTQL
+108 QTVTITQL
-116 GYGKQIYLKEDV
+116 GYGKQIYVKEDGI
-128 VEVES
+128 EVES
-133 AANYDKRLV
+133 SADYEKRLV

-147 ANVECIIDKVEYEFE
+147 ANVECKIDKVEYEFE

-176 EKEKTGWLLRRIGKN
+176 EKEKDGWLVLKKN
-191 EIKLEDLKE
+191 EMKLEGH
-200 TVVTD
+200 
-205 QRDLGI
+205 DLGI
-211 VLDEKARPRTVKLN
+211 VLDEGSRPRTVKLN
-225 CHWNM
+225 CRWKM
-230 NIIPWVRVAK
+230 NIVPWVRVAK
-240 IYLAAKNPED
+240 VYLVAKNADD
-250 QLVNEKG
+250 QLVNDKG
-257 ENVDHVILTVK
+257 ENIDHFILTVK

-336 VNIADKDVLPREVR
+336 VNIADGDVLPREVR

-370 VKICNELCDLK
+370 VKMCDELCNLE
-381 YLKNLTVK
+381 YLKSLTVK

-398 NFKNLKESLE
+398 NFKNLKNLE
-408 VLDLSFNG
+408 VLDLSFNC
-416 FTSLDALTQVINKQN
+416 FTSLDKLTQTINKTN
-431 FPHLRKLHLYGQR
+431 FPKMRKLHLYGQR
-444 RNDVVIDLQQSQNDG
+444 RNDVITDLEASSKDNYQ
-459 YLYNGNPLG
+459 YNGYPLG
-468 LHFKMN
+468 LHFKMH
-474 GGIEPDEDGKVNIGN
+474 GSGPDDPK
-489 LNTETKAFLDLL
+489 ETNAFLQLL
-501 AWEELEALE
+501 TWEELEALE
-510 LSYCFMEGEL
+510 LSYCFMEGTL
-520 PTDAVVEEYFTSKG
+520 PTDKQMETALKAAN
-534 ITKLHYE
+534 KPLHYTE
-541 ADDFSTEPKDYL
+541 TDFSKDKKDYL

-560 CQWLLTEKEV
+560 CRWLLEEKEV
-570 TRKAANGDPID
+570 TRKNADGTPIE
-581 GATVKGKDVLR
+581 GATVKGTEVLR

-598 AFSVNL
+598 AFSLNL

-617 HPHFA
+617 HPHFV
-622 EWRPTALVFNQQEKG
+622 EWRPTALIFNQQEKG

-660 YGAKPSDEEA
+660 YGAKPKDKDA
-670 AYPKYYSLYVA
+670 AYPMYYSLYVA

-686 EEETISIPYRRR
+686 EEETISIPYRR

>member
-23 DDDDPVGPGEI
+23 DDDEPVGPGEI
-34 TVDKTEIAV
+34 AVDKTEIAV

-63 VTAPWVMVSPA
+63 VAAPWVMVSPA

-79 MESKVNVDAT
+79 MESKVNIDAT
-89 LEYQSRSADL
+89 LDYQSRSAEL
-99 LYRTASGKS
+99 MYRTVSGKS
-108 QTVTVTQL
+108 QTVTITQL
-116 GYGKQIYLKEDV
+116 GYGKQIYVKEDGI
-128 VEVES
+128 EVES
-133 AANYDKRLV
+133 SADYEKRLV

-147 ANVECIIDKVEYEFE
+147 ANVECKIDKVEYEFE

-176 EKEKTGWLLRRIGKN
+176 EKEKDGWLVLKKN
-191 EIKLEDLKE
+191 EMKLEGH
-200 TVVTD
+200 
-205 QRDLGI
+205 DLGI
-211 VLDEKARPRTVKLN
+211 VLDEGSRPRTVKLN
-225 CHWNM
+225 CRWKM
-230 NIIPWVRVAK
+230 NIVPWVRVAK
-240 IYLAAKNPED
+240 VYLVAKNADD
-250 QLVNEKG
+250 QLVNDKG
-257 ENVDHVILTVK
+257 ENIDHVILTVK

-336 VNIADKDVLPREVR
+336 VNIADGDVLPREVR

-370 VKICNELCDLK
+370 VKICDELCNLERLK
-381 YLKNLTVK
+381 SLTVK
-389 AYGLQELPE
+389 AYGLQELPKS
-398 NFKNLKESLE
+398 FKNLKNLE
-408 VLDLSFNG
+408 VLDLSFNS
-416 FTSLDALTQVINKQN
+416 FISLDALTQVINKQN
-431 FPHLRKLHLYGQR
+431 FPNMRKLHLYGQR
-444 RNDVVIDLQQSQNDG
+444 RNDVITDLEASSKDN
-459 YLYNGNPLG
+459 YHYNGYPLG
-468 LHFKMN
+468 LHFKMH
-474 GGIEPDEDGKVNIGN
+474 GSGLDDPK
-489 LNTETKAFLDLL
+489 ETNAFLQLL
-501 AWEELEALE
+501 TWEELEALE
-510 LSYCFMEGEL
+510 LSYCFMEGTL
-520 PTDAVVEEYFTSKG
+520 PTDKQMEAYFTSKG
-534 ITKLHYE
+534 IKKLHYS
-541 ADDFSTEPKDYL
+541 ADDFSENKEEYL

-560 CQWLLTEKEV
+560 CKWLLTDKEV
-570 TRKAANGDPID
+570 TRKNADNTNID
-581 GATVKGKDVLR
+581 GATVKGNEVLR

-598 AFSVNL
+598 AFSLNL

-617 HPHFA
+617 HPHFV
-622 EWRPTALVFNQQEKG
+622 EWRPVALIFNQQEKG
-637 KNSDGEPVGFSNID
+637 KNSDGEAVGFSNID

-660 YGAKPSDEEA
+660 YGAKPNDEEA
-670 AYPKYYSLYVA
+670 AYPMYYSLYVA

>member
-23 DDDDPVGPGEI
+23 DDDEPVGPCEI
-34 TVDKTEIAV
+34 AVDKTEIAV

-63 VTAPWVMVSPA
+63 VAAPWVMVSPA

-79 MESKVNVDAT
+79 MESKVNIDAT
-89 LEYQSRSADL
+89 LEYQSRSTDL
-99 LYRTASGKS
+99 LYRTTSGKS
-108 QTVTVTQL
+108 QTVTITQL

-133 AANYDKRLV
+133 AADYDKRLV

-176 EKEKTGWLLRRIGKN
+176 EKEKTGWLMRRIGKN

-200 TVVTD
+200 TVVTN
-205 QRDLGI
+205 QKDLGI
-211 VLDEKARPRTVKLN
+211 VLDEGSRPRTVKLN
-225 CHWNM
+225 CRWNM
-230 NIIPWVRVAK
+230 NIVPWIRVAK

-250 QLVNEKG
+250 QLVNDKG
-257 ENVDHVILTVK
+257 ENIDHVILTVK

-307 WTGVTLWEETDEN
+307 WTGVTLWEETDD

-336 VNIADKDVLPREVR
+336 VNIADGDVLPREVR

-370 VKICNELCDLK
+370 VKMCDELCNLE
-381 YLKNLTVK
+381 YLKSLTVK

-398 NFKNLKESLE
+398 NFKNLKNLE
-408 VLDLSFNG
+408 VLDLSFNC
-416 FTSLDALTQVINKQN
+416 FTSLDKLTQTINKTN
-431 FPHLRKLHLYGQR
+431 FPKMRKLHLYGQR
-444 RNDVVIDLQQSQNDG
+444 RNDVITDLEASSKDNYQ
-459 YLYNGNPLG
+459 YNGYPLG
-468 LHFKMN
+468 LHFKMH
-474 GGIEPDEDGKVNIGN
+474 GSGPDDPK
-489 LNTETKAFLDLL
+489 ETNAFLQLL
-501 AWEELEALE
+501 TWEELEALE
-510 LSYCFMEGEL
+510 LSYCFMEGTL
-520 PTDAVVEEYFTSKG
+520 PTDEQMKTALNAANKP
-534 ITKLHYE
+534 LHYTE
-541 ADDFSTEPKDYL
+541 ADFSKDKKDYL

-560 CQWLLTEKEV
+560 CRWLLDEKEV
-570 TRKAANGDPID
+570 TRKNADGTPIE
-581 GATVKGKDVLR
+581 GATVKGTEVLR

-598 AFSVNL
+598 AFSLNL

-617 HPHFA
+617 HPHFV
-622 EWRPTALVFNQQEKG
+622 EWRPTALIFNQQEKG

-660 YGAKPSDEEA
+660 YGAKPKDKDA
-670 AYPKYYSLYVA
+670 AYPMYYSLYVA

-686 EEETISIPYRRR
+686 EEETISIPYRR

>member
-23 DDDDPVGPGEI
+23 DDDEPVGPGEI
-34 TVDKTEIAV
+34 AVDKTEIAV

-63 VTAPWVMVSPA
+63 VAAPWVMVSPA

-79 MESKVNVDAT
+79 MESKVNIDAT
-89 LEYQSRSADL
+89 LEYQSRSTDL
-99 LYRTASGKS
+99 LYRTTSGKS
-108 QTVTVTQL
+108 QTVTITQL

-133 AANYDKRLV
+133 AADYDKRLV

-176 EKEKTGWLLRRIGKN
+176 EKEKTGWLMRRIGKN

-200 TVVTD
+200 TVVTN
-205 QRDLGI
+205 QKDLGI
-211 VLDEKARPRTVKLN
+211 VLDEGSRPRTVKLN
-225 CHWNM
+225 CRWNM
-230 NIIPWVRVAK
+230 NIVPWVRVAK

-250 QLVNEKG
+250 QLVNDKG
-257 ENVDHVILTVK
+257 ENIDHVILTVK

-307 WTGVTLWEETDEN
+307 WTGVTLWEETDD
-320 VPEGAV
+320 VPEEFV

-336 VNIADKDVLPREVR
+336 VNIADGDVLPREVR

-370 VKICNELCDLK
+370 VKMCDELCNLE
-381 YLKNLTVK
+381 YLKSLTVK
-389 AYGLQELPE
+389 AYGLQELPN
-398 NFKNLKESLE
+398 NFKNLKNLE
-408 VLDLSFNG
+408 VLDLSFNC
-416 FTSLDALTQVINKQN
+416 FTSLDKLTQTINKTN
-431 FPHLRKLHLYGQR
+431 FPKMRKLHLYGQR
-444 RNDVVIDLQQSQNDG
+444 RNDVITDLEASSKDNYQ
-459 YLYNGNPLG
+459 YNGYPLG
-468 LHFKMN
+468 LHFKMH
-474 GGIEPDEDGKVNIGN
+474 GSGPDDPK
-489 LNTETKAFLDLL
+489 ETNAFLQLL
-501 AWEELEALE
+501 TWEELEALE
-510 LSYCFMEGEL
+510 LSYCFMEGTL
-520 PTDAVVEEYFTSKG
+520 PTDKQMEEYFTSKG
-534 ITKLHYE
+534 ITKLHYS
-541 ADDFSTEPKDYL
+541 ADDFSENKEEYL

-560 CQWLLTEKEV
+560 CKWLLSDTVV
-570 TRKAANGDPID
+570 TRKNADGTPIE

-598 AFSVNL
+598 AFSLNL

-617 HPHFA
+617 HPHFV
-622 EWRPTALVFNQQEKG
+622 EWRPTALIFNQQEKG

-660 YGAKPSDEEA
+660 YGAKPNDKDA

-686 EEETISIPYRRR
+686 EEETISIPYRR

>member
-23 DDDDPVGPGEI
+23 DDDEPVGPGEI
-34 TVDKTEIAV
+34 AVDKTEIAV

-63 VTAPWVMVSPA
+63 VAAPWVMVSPA

-79 MESKVNVDAT
+79 MESKVNIDAT
-89 LEYQSRSADL
+89 LEYQSRSTDL
-99 LYRTASGKS
+99 LYRTTSGKS
-108 QTVTVTQL
+108 QTVTITQL

-133 AANYDKRLV
+133 AADYDKRLV

-176 EKEKTGWLLRRIGKN
+176 EKEKTGWLMRRIGKN

-200 TVVTD
+200 TVVTN
-205 QRDLGI
+205 QKDLGI
-211 VLDEKARPRTVKLN
+211 VLDEGSRPRTVKLN
-225 CHWNM
+225 CRWNM
-230 NIIPWVRVAK
+230 NIVPWIRVAK

-250 QLVNEKG
+250 QLVNDKG
-257 ENVDHVILTVK
+257 ENIDHVILTVK

-307 WTGVTLWEETDEN
+307 WTGVTLWEETDD
-320 VPEGAV
+320 VPEEFV

-336 VNIADKDVLPREVR
+336 VNIADGDVLPREVR

-370 VKICNELCDLK
+370 VKMCDELCNLE
-381 YLKNLTVK
+381 YLKSLTVK
-389 AYGLQELPE
+389 AYGLQELPN
-398 NFKNLKESLE
+398 NFKNLKNLE
-408 VLDLSFNG
+408 VLDLSFNC
-416 FTSLDALTQVINKQN
+416 FTSLDKLTQTINKTN
-431 FPHLRKLHLYGQR
+431 FPKMRKLHLYGQR
-444 RNDVVIDLQQSQNDG
+444 RNDVITDLEASSKDNYQ
-459 YLYNGNPLG
+459 YNGYPLG
-468 LHFKMN
+468 LHFKMH
-474 GGIEPDEDGKVNIGN
+474 GSGPDDPK
-489 LNTETKAFLDLL
+489 ETNAFLQLL
-501 AWEELEALE
+501 TWEELEALE
-510 LSYCFMEGEL
+510 LSYCFMEGTL
-520 PTDAVVEEYFTSKG
+520 PTDEQMKTALNAANKP
-534 ITKLHYE
+534 LHYTE
-541 ADDFSTEPKDYL
+541 ADFSEDKKDYL

-560 CQWLLTEKEV
+560 CRWLLEEKEV
-570 TRKAANGDPID
+570 TRKNADGTPIE
-581 GATVKGKDVLR
+581 GATVKGNEVLR

-598 AFSVNL
+598 AFSLNL

-617 HPHFA
+617 HPHFV
-622 EWRPTALVFNQQEKG
+622 EWRPTALIFNQQEKG

-660 YGAKPSDEEA
+660 YGAKPNDEDA
-670 AYPKYYSLYVA
+670 AYRMYYSLYVA

-686 EEETISIPYRRR
+686 EEETISIPYRR

>member
-23 DDDDPVGPGEI
+23 DDDEPVGPGEI
-34 TVDKTEIAV
+34 AVDKTEIAV

-63 VTAPWVMVSPA
+63 VAAPWVMVSPA

-79 MESKVNVDAT
+79 MESKVNIDAT
-89 LEYQSRSADL
+89 LEYQSRSTDL
-99 LYRTASGKS
+99 LYRTTSGKS
-108 QTVTVTQL
+108 QTVTITQL

-133 AANYDKRLV
+133 AADYDKRLV

-176 EKEKTGWLLRRIGKN
+176 EKEKTGWLMRRIGKN

-200 TVVTD
+200 TVVTN
-205 QRDLGI
+205 QKDLGI
-211 VLDEKARPRTVKLN
+211 VLDEGSRPRTVKLN
-225 CHWNM
+225 CRWNM
-230 NIIPWVRVAK
+230 NIVPWVRVAK

-250 QLVNEKG
+250 QLVNDKG
-257 ENVDHVILTVK
+257 ENIDHVILTVK

-307 WTGVTLWEETDEN
+307 WTGVTLWEETDD
-320 VPEGAV
+320 VPEEFV

-336 VNIADKDVLPREVR
+336 VNIADGDVLPREVR

-370 VKICNELCDLK
+370 VKMCDELCNLE
-381 YLKNLTVK
+381 YLKSLTVK

-398 NFKNLKESLE
+398 NFKNLKNLE
-408 VLDLSFNG
+408 VLDLSFNC
-416 FTSLDALTQVINKQN
+416 FTSLDKLTQTINKTN
-431 FPHLRKLHLYGQR
+431 FPKMRKLHLYGQR
-444 RNDVVIDLQQSQNDG
+444 RNDVITDLEASSKDNYQ
-459 YLYNGNPLG
+459 YNGYPLG
-468 LHFKMN
+468 LHFKMH
-474 GGIEPDEDGKVNIGN
+474 GSGPDDPK
-489 LNTETKAFLDLL
+489 ETNAFLQLL
-501 AWEELEALE
+501 TWEELEALE
-510 LSYCFMEGEL
+510 LSYCFMEGTL
-520 PTDAVVEEYFTSKG
+520 PTDEQMKTALNAANKP
-534 ITKLHYE
+534 LHYTE
-541 ADDFSTEPKDYL
+541 ADFSEDKKDYL

-560 CQWLLTEKEV
+560 CRWLLEEKEV
-570 TRKAANGDPID
+570 TRKNADGTPIE
-581 GATVKGKDVLR
+581 GATVKGNEVLR

-598 AFSVNL
+598 AFSLNL

-617 HPHFA
+617 HPHFV
-622 EWRPTALVFNQQEKG
+622 EWRPTALIFNQQEKG

-660 YGAKPSDEEA
+660 YGAKPKDKDA
-670 AYPKYYSLYVA
+670 AYPMYYSLYVA

-686 EEETISIPYRRR
+686 EEETISIPYRR

>member
-1 MKYMNKLTWS
+1 MKHMNKLTWS

-23 DDDDPVGPGEI
+23 DDDEPVGLGEI

-54 TTPDSWVAQ
+54 TTSDSWVAQ
-63 VTAPWVMVSPA
+63 VAAPWVMVSPA

-79 MESKVNVDAT
+79 MESKVNIDAT
-89 LEYQSRSADL
+89 LEYQSRSTDL
-99 LYRTASGKS
+99 LYRTANGKS

-116 GYGKQIYLKEDV
+116 GYGKQIYLKENV

-133 AANYDKRLV
+133 SADYEKRLV

-147 ANVECIIDKVEYEFE
+147 ANVECIIAKVEYEFE

-176 EKEKTGWLLRRIGKN
+176 EKEKGGWLLRRIGKN

-211 VLDEKARPRTVKLN
+211 VLDEGSRPRTVKLN
-225 CHWNM
+225 CRWNM

-250 QLVNEKG
+250 QLVNDKG

-307 WTGVTLWEETDEN
+307 WTGVTLWKETDEN

-336 VNIADKDVLPREVR
+336 VNIADGDVLPREVR

-370 VKICNELCDLK
+370 VKICDELCNLEH
-381 YLKNLTVK
+381 LKNLTVK

-398 NFKNLKESLE
+398 NFKNLESLE

-416 FTSLDALTQVINKQN
+416 FTSLDALTQVINKAN
-431 FPHLRKLHLYGQR
+431 FPNMRKLHLYGQR
-444 RNDVVIDLQQSQNDG
+444 RNDVITDLQQSQNDS
-459 YLYNGNPLG
+459 YLYNGYPLG

-474 GGIEPDEDGKVNIGN
+474 GNGSDDQK
-489 LNTETKAFLDLL
+489 ETNAFLKLL
-501 AWEELEALE
+501 TWEELEALE
-510 LSYCFMEGEL
+510 LSYCFMEGTL
-520 PTDAVVEEYFTSKG
+520 PTDEQMEAALIAAQKPP
-534 ITKLHYE
+534 HYTL
-541 ADDFSTEPKDYL
+541 DDFSTTDKDYL

-560 CQWLLTEKEV
+560 CRWLLDEKKGV
-570 TRKAANGDPID
+570 TRKNANGEEIETIT
-581 GATVKGKDVLR
+581 GQQVLR

-660 YGAKPSDEEA
+660 YGAKPDDDDA
-670 AYPKYYSLYVA
+670 AYPLYYSLYVA
-681 STGDQ
+681 STGD
-686 EEETISIPYRRR
+686 EKEETISIPYRRR

>member
-23 DDDDPVGPGEI
+23 DDDEPVGPGEI
-34 TVDKTEIAV
+34 AVDKTEIAV

-63 VTAPWVMVSPA
+63 VAAPWVMVSPA

-79 MESKVNVDAT
+79 MESKVNIDAT
-89 LEYQSRSADL
+89 LEYQSRSTDL
-99 LYRTASGKS
+99 LYRTTSGKS
-108 QTVTVTQL
+108 QTVTITQL

-133 AANYDKRLV
+133 AADYDKRLV

-176 EKEKTGWLLRRIGKN
+176 EKEKTGWLMRRIGKN

-200 TVVTD
+200 TVVTN
-205 QRDLGI
+205 QKDLGI
-211 VLDEKARPRTVKLN
+211 VLDEGSRPRTVKLN
-225 CHWNM
+225 CRWNM
-230 NIIPWVRVAK
+230 NIVPWIRVAK

-250 QLVNEKG
+250 QLVNDKG
-257 ENVDHVILTVK
+257 ENIDHVILTVK

-307 WTGVTLWEETDEN
+307 WTGVTLWEETDD

-336 VNIADKDVLPREVR
+336 VNIADGDVLPREVR

-370 VKICNELCDLK
+370 VKMCDELCNLE
-381 YLKNLTVK
+381 YLKSLTVK
-389 AYGLQELPE
+389 AYGLQELPN
-398 NFKNLKESLE
+398 NFKNLKNLE
-408 VLDLSFNG
+408 VLDLSFNC
-416 FTSLDALTQVINKQN
+416 FTSLDKLTQTINKTN
-431 FPHLRKLHLYGQR
+431 FPKMRKLHLYGQR
-444 RNDVVIDLQQSQNDG
+444 RNDVITDLEASSKDNYQ
-459 YLYNGNPLG
+459 YNGYPLG
-468 LHFKMN
+468 LHFKMH
-474 GGIEPDEDGKVNIGN
+474 GSGPDDPK
-489 LNTETKAFLDLL
+489 ETNAFLQLL
-501 AWEELEALE
+501 TWEELEALE
-510 LSYCFMEGEL
+510 LSYCFMEGTL
-520 PTDAVVEEYFTSKG
+520 PTDEQMETALKAAN
-534 ITKLHYE
+534 KPLHYTE
-541 ADDFSTEPKDYL
+541 ADFSEDKKDYL

-560 CQWLLTEKEV
+560 CKWLLDKKEV
-570 TRKAANGDPID
+570 TRKNADGTPIE

-598 AFSVNL
+598 AFSLNL

-617 HPHFA
+617 HPHFV
-622 EWRPTALVFNQQEKG
+622 EWRPTALIFNQQEKG

-660 YGAKPSDEEA
+660 YGAKPKDEDA

-686 EEETISIPYRRR
+686 EEETISIPYRR

>member
-23 DDDDPVGPGEI
+23 DDDEPVGPGEI
-34 TVDKTEIAV
+34 AVDKTEIAV

-63 VTAPWVMVSPA
+63 VAAPWVMVSPA

-79 MESKVNVDAT
+79 MESKVNIDAT
-89 LEYQSRSADL
+89 LEYQSRSTDL
-99 LYRTASGKS
+99 LYRTTSGKS
-108 QTVTVTQL
+108 QTVTITQL

-133 AANYDKRLV
+133 AADYDKRLV

-176 EKEKTGWLLRRIGKN
+176 EKEKTGWLMRRIGKN

-200 TVVTD
+200 TVVTN
-205 QRDLGI
+205 QKDLGI
-211 VLDEKARPRTVKLN
+211 VLDEGSRPRTVKLN
-225 CHWNM
+225 CRWNM
-230 NIIPWVRVAK
+230 NIVPWVRVAK

-250 QLVNEKG
+250 QLVNDKG
-257 ENVDHVILTVK
+257 ENIDHVILTVK

-307 WTGVTLWEETDEN
+307 WTGVTLWEETDD
-320 VPEGAV
+320 VPEEFV

-336 VNIADKDVLPREVR
+336 VNIADGDVLPREVR

-370 VKICNELCDLK
+370 VKMCDELCNLE
-381 YLKNLTVK
+381 YLKSLTVK
-389 AYGLQELPE
+389 AYGLQELPN
-398 NFKNLKESLE
+398 NFKNLKNLE
-408 VLDLSFNG
+408 VLDLSFNC
-416 FTSLDALTQVINKQN
+416 FTSLDKLTQTINKTN
-431 FPHLRKLHLYGQR
+431 FPKMRKLHLYGQR
-444 RNDVVIDLQQSQNDG
+444 RNDVITDLEASSKDNYQ
-459 YLYNGNPLG
+459 YNGYPLG
-468 LHFKMN
+468 LHFKMH
-474 GGIEPDEDGKVNIGN
+474 GSGPDDPK
-489 LNTETKAFLDLL
+489 ETNAFLQLL
-501 AWEELEALE
+501 TWEELEALE
-510 LSYCFMEGEL
+510 LSYCFMEGTL
-520 PTDAVVEEYFTSKG
+520 PTDKQMETALKAAN
-534 ITKLHYE
+534 KPLHYTE
-541 ADDFSTEPKDYL
+541 ADFSVDKKDYL

-560 CQWLLTEKEV
+560 CKWLLDEKEV
-570 TRKAANGDPID
+570 TRKNADGTPIE

-598 AFSVNL
+598 AFSLNL

-617 HPHFA
+617 HPHFV
-622 EWRPTALVFNQQEKG
+622 EWRPTALIFNQQEKG

-660 YGAKPSDEEA
+660 YGAKPKDEDA

-686 EEETISIPYRRR
+686 EEETISIPYRR

>member
-23 DDDDPVGPGEI
+23 DDDEPVGPGEI
-34 TVDKTEIAV
+34 AVDKTEIAV

-63 VTAPWVMVSPA
+63 VAAPWVMVSPA

-79 MESKVNVDAT
+79 MESKVNIDAT
-89 LEYQSRSADL
+89 LEYQSRSTDL
-99 LYRTASGKS
+99 LYRTTSGKS
-108 QTVTVTQL
+108 QTVTITQL

-133 AANYDKRLV
+133 AADYDKRLV

-176 EKEKTGWLLRRIGKN
+176 EKEKTGWLMRRIGKN

-200 TVVTD
+200 TVVTN
-205 QRDLGI
+205 QKDLGI
-211 VLDEKARPRTVKLN
+211 VLDEGSRPRTVKLN
-225 CHWNM
+225 CRWNM
-230 NIIPWVRVAK
+230 NIVPWVRVAK

-250 QLVNEKG
+250 QLVNDKG
-257 ENVDHVILTVK
+257 ENIDHVILTVK

-307 WTGVTLWEETDEN
+307 WTGVTLWEETDD
-320 VPEGAV
+320 VPEEFV

-336 VNIADKDVLPREVR
+336 VNIADGDVLPREVR

-370 VKICNELCDLK
+370 VKMCDELCNLE
-381 YLKNLTVK
+381 YLKSLTVK

-398 NFKNLKESLE
+398 NFKNLKNLE
-408 VLDLSFNG
+408 VLDLSFNC
-416 FTSLDALTQVINKQN
+416 FTSLDKLTQTINKTN
-431 FPHLRKLHLYGQR
+431 FPKMRKLHLYGQR
-444 RNDVVIDLQQSQNDG
+444 RNDVITDLEASSKDNYQ
-459 YLYNGNPLG
+459 YNGYPLG
-468 LHFKMN
+468 LHFKMH
-474 GGIEPDEDGKVNIGN
+474 GSGPDDPK
-489 LNTETKAFLDLL
+489 ETNAFLQLL
-501 AWEELEALE
+501 TWEELEALE
-510 LSYCFMEGEL
+510 LSYCFMEGTL
-520 PTDAVVEEYFTSKG
+520 PTDKQMETALKAAN
-534 ITKLHYE
+534 KPLHYTE
-541 ADDFSTEPKDYL
+541 ADFSVDKKDYL

-560 CQWLLTEKEV
+560 CRWLLDEKEV
-570 TRKAANGDPID
+570 TRKNADGTPIE
-581 GATVKGKDVLR
+581 GATVKGNEVLR

-598 AFSVNL
+598 AFSLNL

-617 HPHFA
+617 HPHFV
-622 EWRPTALVFNQQEKG
+622 EWRPTALIFNQQEKG

-660 YGAKPSDEEA
+660 YGAKPKDEDA
-670 AYPKYYSLYVA
+670 AYPMYYSLYVA

-686 EEETISIPYRRR
+686 EEETISIPYRR

>member
-23 DDDDPVGPGEI
+23 DDDEPVGPGEI
-34 TVDKTEIAV
+34 AVDKTEIAV

-63 VTAPWVMVSPA
+63 VAAPWVMVSPA

-79 MESKVNVDAT
+79 MESKVNIDAT
-89 LEYQSRSADL
+89 LEYQSRSTDL
-99 LYRTASGKS
+99 LYRTTSGKS
-108 QTVTVTQL
+108 QTVTITQL

-133 AANYDKRLV
+133 AADYDKRLV

-176 EKEKTGWLLRRIGKN
+176 EKEKTGWLMRRIGKN

-200 TVVTD
+200 TVVTN
-205 QRDLGI
+205 QKDLGI
-211 VLDEKARPRTVKLN
+211 VLDEGSRPRTVKLN
-225 CHWNM
+225 CRWNM
-230 NIIPWVRVAK
+230 NIVPWVRVAK

-250 QLVNEKG
+250 QLVNDKG
-257 ENVDHVILTVK
+257 ENIDHVILTVK

-286 VLINEKVRSMYPIET
+286 VLINEKVRSMYTIET

-307 WTGVTLWEETDEN
+307 WTGVTLWKETDD
-320 VPEGAV
+320 VPEEFV

-336 VNIADKDVLPREVR
+336 VNIADGDVLPREVR

-370 VKICNELCDLK
+370 VKMCDELCNLE
-381 YLKNLTVK
+381 YLKSLTVK
-389 AYGLQELPE
+389 AYGLQELPN
-398 NFKNLKESLE
+398 NFKNLKNLE
-408 VLDLSFNG
+408 VLDLSFNC
-416 FTSLDALTQVINKQN
+416 FTSLDKLTQTINKTN
-431 FPHLRKLHLYGQR
+431 FPKMRKLHLYGQR
-444 RNDVVIDLQQSQNDG
+444 RNDVITDLEASSKDNYQ
-459 YLYNGNPLG
+459 YNGYPLG
-468 LHFKMN
+468 LHFKMH
-474 GGIEPDEDGKVNIGN
+474 GSGPDDPK
-489 LNTETKAFLDLL
+489 ETNAFLQLL
-501 AWEELEALE
+501 TWEELEALE
-510 LSYCFMEGEL
+510 LSYCFMEGTL
-520 PTDAVVEEYFTSKG
+520 PTDEQMKTALNAANKP
-534 ITKLHYE
+534 LHYTE
-541 ADDFSTEPKDYL
+541 ADFSEDKKDYL

-560 CQWLLTEKEV
+560 CRWLLSDTEV
-570 TRKAANGDPID
+570 TRKNADGTPIE

-598 AFSVNL
+598 AFSLNL

-617 HPHFA
+617 HPHFV
-622 EWRPTALVFNQQEKG
+622 EWRPTALIFNQQEKG

-660 YGAKPSDEEA
+660 YGAKPKDEDA

-686 EEETISIPYRRR
+686 EEETISIPYRR

>member
-23 DDDDPVGPGEI
+23 DDDEPVGPGEI
-34 TVDKTEIAV
+34 AVDKTEIAV

-63 VTAPWVMVSPA
+63 VAAPWVMVSPA

-79 MESKVNVDAT
+79 MESKVNIDAT
-89 LEYQSRSADL
+89 LEYQSRSTDL
-99 LYRTASGKS
+99 LYRTTSGKS
-108 QTVTVTQL
+108 QTVTITQL

-133 AANYDKRLV
+133 AADYDKRLV

-176 EKEKTGWLLRRIGKN
+176 EKEKTGWLMRRIGKN

-200 TVVTD
+200 TVVTN
-205 QRDLGI
+205 QKDLGI
-211 VLDEKARPRTVKLN
+211 VLDEGSRPRTVKLN
-225 CHWNM
+225 CRWNM
-230 NIIPWVRVAK
+230 NIVPWVRVAK

-250 QLVNEKG
+250 QLVNDKG
-257 ENVDHVILTVK
+257 ENIDHVILTVK

-307 WTGVTLWEETDEN
+307 WTGVTLWEETDD
-320 VPEGAV
+320 VPEEFV

-336 VNIADKDVLPREVR
+336 VNIADGDVLPREVR

-370 VKICNELCDLK
+370 VKMCDELCNLE
-381 YLKNLTVK
+381 YLKSLTVK
-389 AYGLQELPE
+389 AYGLQELPN
-398 NFKNLKESLE
+398 NFKNLKNLE
-408 VLDLSFNG
+408 VLDLSFNC
-416 FTSLDALTQVINKQN
+416 FTSLDKLTQTINKTN
-431 FPHLRKLHLYGQR
+431 FPKMRKLHLYGQR
-444 RNDVVIDLQQSQNDG
+444 RNDVITDLEASSKDNYQ
-459 YLYNGNPLG
+459 YNGYPLG
-468 LHFKMN
+468 LHFKMH
-474 GGIEPDEDGKVNIGN
+474 GSGPDDPK
-489 LNTETKAFLDLL
+489 ETNAFLQLL
-501 AWEELEALE
+501 TWEELEALE
-510 LSYCFMEGEL
+510 LSYCFMEGTL
-520 PTDAVVEEYFTSKG
+520 PTDKQMETALKAAN
-534 ITKLHYE
+534 KPLHYTE
-541 ADDFSTEPKDYL
+541 ADFSVDKKDYL

-560 CQWLLTEKEV
+560 CRWLLDEKEV
-570 TRKAANGDPID
+570 TRKNADGTPIE
-581 GATVKGKDVLR
+581 GATVKGNEVLR

-598 AFSVNL
+598 AFSLNL

-617 HPHFA
+617 HPHFV
-622 EWRPTALVFNQQEKG
+622 EWRPTALIFNQQEKG

-660 YGAKPSDEEA
+660 YGAKPNDEDA
-670 AYPKYYSLYVA
+670 AYRMYYSLYVA

-686 EEETISIPYRRR
+686 EEETISIPYRR

>member
-23 DDDDPVGPGEI
+23 DDDEPVGPGEI
-34 TVDKTEIAV
+34 AVDKTEIAV

-63 VTAPWVMVSPA
+63 VAAPWVMVSPA

-79 MESKVNVDAT
+79 MESKVNIDAT
-89 LEYQSRSADL
+89 LEYQSRSTDL
-99 LYRTASGKS
+99 LYRTTSGKS
-108 QTVTVTQL
+108 QTVTITQL

-133 AANYDKRLV
+133 AADYDKRLV

-176 EKEKTGWLLRRIGKN
+176 EKEKTGWLMRRIGKN

-200 TVVTD
+200 TVVTN
-205 QRDLGI
+205 QKDLGI
-211 VLDEKARPRTVKLN
+211 VLDEGSRPRTVKLN
-225 CHWNM
+225 CRWNM
-230 NIIPWVRVAK
+230 NIVPWVRVAK

-250 QLVNEKG
+250 QLVNDKG
-257 ENVDHVILTVK
+257 ENIDHVILTVK

-307 WTGVTLWEETDEN
+307 WTGVTLWEETDD
-320 VPEGAV
+320 VPEEFV

-336 VNIADKDVLPREVR
+336 VNIADGDVLPREVR

-370 VKICNELCDLK
+370 VKMCDELCNLE
-381 YLKNLTVK
+381 YLKSLTVK
-389 AYGLQELPE
+389 AYGLQELPN
-398 NFKNLKESLE
+398 NFKNLKNLE
-408 VLDLSFNG
+408 VLDLSFNC
-416 FTSLDALTQVINKQN
+416 FTSLDKLTQTINKTN
-431 FPHLRKLHLYGQR
+431 FPKMRKLHLYGQR
-444 RNDVVIDLQQSQNDG
+444 RNDVITDLEASSKDNYQ
-459 YLYNGNPLG
+459 YNGYPLG
-468 LHFKMN
+468 LHFKMH
-474 GGIEPDEDGKVNIGN
+474 GSGPDDPK
-489 LNTETKAFLDLL
+489 ETNAFLQLL
-501 AWEELEALE
+501 TWEELEALE
-510 LSYCFMEGEL
+510 LSYCFMEGTL
-520 PTDAVVEEYFTSKG
+520 PTDEQMKTALNAANKP
-534 ITKLHYE
+534 LHYTK
-541 ADDFSTEPKDYL
+541 ADFSEDKKDYL

-560 CQWLLTEKEV
+560 CIWLLDEKKEV
-570 TRKAANGDPID
+570 TRKNADGTPIE
-581 GATVKGKDVLR
+581 GATVKGTEVLR

-598 AFSVNL
+598 AFSLNL

-617 HPHFA
+617 HPHFV
-622 EWRPTALVFNQQEKG
+622 EWRPTALIFNQQEKG

-660 YGAKPSDEEA
+660 YGAKPNDENA
-670 AYPKYYSLYVA
+670 AYPMYYSLYVA

-686 EEETISIPYRRR
+686 EEETISIPYRR

>member
-23 DDDDPVGPGEI
+23 DDDEPVGPGEI
-34 TVDKTEIAV
+34 AVDKTEIAV

-63 VTAPWVMVSPA
+63 VAAPWVMVSPA

-79 MESKVNVDAT
+79 TESKVNIDAT
-89 LEYQSRSADL
+89 LDYQSRSAEL
-99 LYRTASGKS
+99 MYRTVSGKS
-108 QTVTVTQL
+108 QTVTITQL
-116 GYGKQIYLKEDV
+116 GYGKQIYVKEDGI
-128 VEVES
+128 EVES
-133 AANYDKRLV
+133 SADYEKRLV

-147 ANVECIIDKVEYEFE
+147 ANVECKIDKVEYEFE

-176 EKEKTGWLLRRIGKN
+176 EKEKDGWLVLKKN
-191 EIKLEDLKE
+191 EMKLEGH
-200 TVVTD
+200 
-205 QRDLGI
+205 DLGI
-211 VLDEKARPRTVKLN
+211 VLDEGSRPRTVKLN
-225 CHWNM
+225 CRWKM
-230 NIIPWVRVAK
+230 NIVPWVRVAK
-240 IYLAAKNPED
+240 VYLVAKNAND
-250 QLVNEKG
+250 QLVNDKG
-257 ENVDHVILTVK
+257 ENIDHFILTVK

-336 VNIADKDVLPREVR
+336 VNIADGDVLPREVR

-370 VKICNELCDLK
+370 VKMCDELCNLE
-381 YLKNLTVK
+381 YLKSLTVK

-398 NFKNLKESLE
+398 NFKNLKNLE
-408 VLDLSFNG
+408 VLDLSFNC
-416 FTSLDALTQVINKQN
+416 FTSLDKLTQTINKTN
-431 FPHLRKLHLYGQR
+431 FPKMRKLHLYGQR
-444 RNDVVIDLQQSQNDG
+444 RNDVITDLEASSKDNYQ
-459 YLYNGNPLG
+459 YNGYPLG
-468 LHFKMN
+468 LHFKMH
-474 GGIEPDEDGKVNIGN
+474 GSGPDDPK
-489 LNTETKAFLDLL
+489 ETNAFLQLL
-501 AWEELEALE
+501 TWEELEALE
-510 LSYCFMEGEL
+510 LSYCFMEGTL
-520 PTDAVVEEYFTSKG
+520 PTDKQMETALKAAN
-534 ITKLHYE
+534 KPLHYTE
-541 ADDFSTEPKDYL
+541 ADFSVDKKDYL

-560 CQWLLTEKEV
+560 CIWLLDEKKEV
-570 TRKAANGDPID
+570 TRKNADGTPIE
-581 GATVKGKDVLR
+581 GATVKGTEVLR

-598 AFSVNL
+598 AFSLNL

-617 HPHFA
+617 HPHFV
-622 EWRPTALVFNQQEKG
+622 EWRPTALIFNQQEKG

-660 YGAKPSDEEA
+660 YGAKPKDKDA
-670 AYPKYYSLYVA
+670 AYPMYYSLYVA

-686 EEETISIPYRRR
+686 EEETISIPYRR

>member
-23 DDDDPVGPGEI
+23 DDDEPVGPGEI
-34 TVDKTEIAV
+34 AVDKTEIAV

-63 VTAPWVMVSPA
+63 VAAPWVMVSPA

-79 MESKVNVDAT
+79 MESKVNIDAT
-89 LEYQSRSADL
+89 LEYQSRSTDL
-99 LYRTASGKS
+99 LYRTTSGKS
-108 QTVTVTQL
+108 QTVTITQL

-133 AANYDKRLV
+133 AADYDKRLV

-176 EKEKTGWLLRRIGKN
+176 EKEKTGWLMRRIGKN

-200 TVVTD
+200 TVVTN
-205 QRDLGI
+205 QKDLGI
-211 VLDEKARPRTVKLN
+211 VLDEGSRPRTVKLN
-225 CHWNM
+225 CRWNM
-230 NIIPWVRVAK
+230 NIVPWVRVAK

-250 QLVNEKG
+250 QLVNDKG
-257 ENVDHVILTVK
+257 ENIDHVILTVK

-307 WTGVTLWEETDEN
+307 WTGVTLWEETDD
-320 VPEGAV
+320 VPEEFV

-336 VNIADKDVLPREVR
+336 VNIADGDVLPREVR

-370 VKICNELCDLK
+370 VKMCDELCNLE
-381 YLKNLTVK
+381 YLKSLTVK
-389 AYGLQELPE
+389 AYGLQELPN
-398 NFKNLKESLE
+398 NFKNLKNLE
-408 VLDLSFNG
+408 VLDLSFNC
-416 FTSLDALTQVINKQN
+416 FTSLDKLTQTINKTN
-431 FPHLRKLHLYGQR
+431 FPKMRKLHLYGQR
-444 RNDVVIDLQQSQNDG
+444 RNDVITDLEASSKDNYQ
-459 YLYNGNPLG
+459 YNGYPLG
-468 LHFKMN
+468 LHFKMH
-474 GGIEPDEDGKVNIGN
+474 GSGPDDPK
-489 LNTETKAFLDLL
+489 ETNAFLQLL
-501 AWEELEALE
+501 TWEELEALE
-510 LSYCFMEGEL
+510 LSYCFMEGTL
-520 PTDAVVEEYFTSKG
+520 PTDEQMKTALSAANKP
-534 ITKLHYE
+534 LHYTE
-541 ADDFSTEPKDYL
+541 ADFSEDKKDYL

-560 CQWLLTEKEV
+560 CKWLLDEKEV
-570 TRKAANGDPID
+570 TRKNADGTPIE
-581 GATVKGKDVLR
+581 GATVKGNEVLR

-598 AFSVNL
+598 AFSLNL

-617 HPHFA
+617 HPHFV
-622 EWRPTALVFNQQEKG
+622 EWRPTALIFNQQEKG

-660 YGAKPSDEEA
+660 YGAKPNDEDA
-670 AYPKYYSLYVA
+670 AYPMYYSLYVA

-686 EEETISIPYRRR
+686 EEETISIPYRR

>member
-23 DDDDPVGPGEI
+23 DDDEPVGPGEI
-34 TVDKTEIAV
+34 AVDKTEIAV

-63 VTAPWVMVSPA
+63 VAAPWVMVSPA

-79 MESKVNVDAT
+79 MESKVNIDAT
-89 LEYQSRSADL
+89 LEYQSRSTDL
-99 LYRTASGKS
+99 LYRTTSGKS
-108 QTVTVTQL
+108 QTVTITQL

-133 AANYDKRLV
+133 AADYDKRLV

-176 EKEKTGWLLRRIGKN
+176 EKEKTGWLMRRIGKN

-200 TVVTD
+200 TVVTN
-205 QRDLGI
+205 QKDLGI
-211 VLDEKARPRTVKLN
+211 VLDEGSRPRTVKLN
-225 CHWNM
+225 CRWNM
-230 NIIPWVRVAK
+230 NIVPWIRVAK

-250 QLVNEKG
+250 QLVNDKG
-257 ENVDHVILTVK
+257 ENIDHVILTVK

-307 WTGVTLWEETDEN
+307 WTGVTLWEETDDD

-336 VNIADKDVLPREVR
+336 VNIADGDVLPREVR

-370 VKICNELCDLK
+370 VKMCDELCNLE
-381 YLKNLTVK
+381 YLKSLTVK
-389 AYGLQELPE
+389 AYGLQELPN
-398 NFKNLKESLE
+398 NFKNLKNLE
-408 VLDLSFNG
+408 VLDLSFNC
-416 FTSLDALTQVINKQN
+416 FTSLDKLTQTINKTN
-431 FPHLRKLHLYGQR
+431 FPKMRKLHLYGQR
-444 RNDVVIDLQQSQNDG
+444 RNDVITDLEASSKDNYQ
-459 YLYNGNPLG
+459 YNGYPLG
-468 LHFKMN
+468 LHFKMH
-474 GGIEPDEDGKVNIGN
+474 GSGPDDPK
-489 LNTETKAFLDLL
+489 ETNAFLQLL
-501 AWEELEALE
+501 TWEELEALE
-510 LSYCFMEGEL
+510 LSYCFMEGTL
-520 PTDAVVEEYFTSKG
+520 PTDEQMKTALNAANKP
-534 ITKLHYE
+534 LHYTK
-541 ADDFSTEPKDYL
+541 ADFSEDKKDYL

-560 CQWLLTEKEV
+560 CIWLLDEKKEV
-570 TRKAANGDPID
+570 TRKNADGTPIE
-581 GATVKGKDVLR
+581 GATVKGTEVLR

-598 AFSVNL
+598 AFSLNL

-617 HPHFA
+617 HPHFV
-622 EWRPTALVFNQQEKG
+622 EWRPTALIFNQQEKG

-660 YGAKPSDEEA
+660 YGAKPKDEDA
-670 AYPKYYSLYVA
+670 AYPMYYSLYVA

-686 EEETISIPYRRR
+686 EEETISIPYRR

>member
-23 DDDDPVGPGEI
+23 DDDEPVGPGEI
-34 TVDKTEIAV
+34 AVDKTEIAV

-63 VTAPWVMVSPA
+63 VAAPWVMVSPA

-79 MESKVNVDAT
+79 MESKVNIDAT
-89 LEYQSRSADL
+89 LEYQSRSTDL
-99 LYRTASGKS
+99 LYRTTSGKS
-108 QTVTVTQL
+108 QTVTITQL

-133 AANYDKRLV
+133 AADYDKRLV

-176 EKEKTGWLLRRIGKN
+176 EKEKTGWLMRRIGKN

-200 TVVTD
+200 TVVTN
-205 QRDLGI
+205 QKDLGI
-211 VLDEKARPRTVKLN
+211 VLDEGSRPRTVKLN
-225 CHWNM
+225 CRWNM
-230 NIIPWVRVAK
+230 NIVPWVRVAK

-250 QLVNEKG
+250 QLVNDKG
-257 ENVDHVILTVK
+257 ENIDHVILTVK

-307 WTGVTLWEETDEN
+307 WTRVTLWEETDDDA
-320 VPEGAV
+320 PEGAV

-336 VNIADKDVLPREVR
+336 VNIADGDVLPREVR

-370 VKICNELCDLK
+370 VKMCDELCNLE
-381 YLKNLTVK
+381 YLKSLTVK

-398 NFKNLKESLE
+398 NFKNLKNLE
-408 VLDLSFNG
+408 VLDLSFNC
-416 FTSLDALTQVINKQN
+416 FTSLDKLTQTINKTN
-431 FPHLRKLHLYGQR
+431 FPKMRKLHLYGQR
-444 RNDVVIDLQQSQNDG
+444 RNDVITDLEASSKDNYQ
-459 YLYNGNPLG
+459 YNGYPLG
-468 LHFKMN
+468 LHFKMH
-474 GGIEPDEDGKVNIGN
+474 GSGPDDPK
-489 LNTETKAFLDLL
+489 ETNAFLQLL
-501 AWEELEALE
+501 TWEELEALE
-510 LSYCFMEGEL
+510 LSYCFMEGTL
-520 PTDAVVEEYFTSKG
+520 PTDEQMETALKAAN
-534 ITKLHYE
+534 KPLHYTE
-541 ADDFSTEPKDYL
+541 TDFSKDKKDYL

-560 CQWLLTEKEV
+560 CRWLLEEKEV
-570 TRKAANGDPID
+570 TRKNADGTPIE
-581 GATVKGKDVLR
+581 GATVKGTEVLR

-598 AFSVNL
+598 AFSLNL

-617 HPHFA
+617 HPHFV
-622 EWRPTALVFNQQEKG
+622 EWRPTALIFNQQEKG

-660 YGAKPSDEEA
+660 YGAKPKDKDA
-670 AYPKYYSLYVA
+670 AYPMYYSLYVA

-686 EEETISIPYRRR
+686 EEETISIPYRR

>member
-23 DDDDPVGPGEI
+23 DDDEPVGPGEI
-34 TVDKTEIAV
+34 AVDKTEIAV

-63 VTAPWVMVSPA
+63 VAAPWVMVSPA

-79 MESKVNVDAT
+79 TESKVNIDAT
-89 LEYQSRSADL
+89 LDYQSRSAEL
-99 LYRTASGKS
+99 MYRTVSGKS
-108 QTVTVTQL
+108 QTVTITQL
-116 GYGKQIYLKEDV
+116 GYGKQIYVKEDGI
-128 VEVES
+128 EVES
-133 AANYDKRLV
+133 SADYEKRLV

-147 ANVECIIDKVEYEFE
+147 ANVECKIDKVEYEFE

-176 EKEKTGWLLRRIGKN
+176 EKEKDGWLVLKKN
-191 EIKLEDLKE
+191 EMKLEGH
-200 TVVTD
+200 
-205 QRDLGI
+205 DLGI
-211 VLDEKARPRTVKLN
+211 VLDEGSRPRTVKLN
-225 CHWNM
+225 CRWKM
-230 NIIPWVRVAK
+230 NIVPWVRVAK
-240 IYLAAKNPED
+240 VYLVAKNADD
-250 QLVNEKG
+250 QLVNDKG
-257 ENVDHVILTVK
+257 ENIDHFILTVK

-336 VNIADKDVLPREVR
+336 VNIADGDVLPREVR

-370 VKICNELCDLK
+370 VKICDELCNLEHLK
-381 YLKNLTVK
+381 SLTVK
-389 AYGLQELPE
+389 AYGLQELP
-398 NFKNLKESLE
+398 NSFKNLKSLE
-408 VLDLSFNG
+408 VLDLSFNC
-416 FTSLDALTQVINKQN
+416 FTSLDKLTQTINKTN
-431 FPHLRKLHLYGQR
+431 FPKMRKLHLYGQR
-444 RNDVVIDLQQSQNDG
+444 RNDVITDLEASSKDNYQ
-459 YLYNGNPLG
+459 YNGYPLG
-468 LHFKMN
+468 LHFKMH
-474 GGIEPDEDGKVNIGN
+474 GSGPDDPK
-489 LNTETKAFLDLL
+489 ETNAFLQLL
-501 AWEELEALE
+501 TWEELEALE
-510 LSYCFMEGEL
+510 LSYCFMEGTL
-520 PTDAVVEEYFTSKG
+520 PTDEQMETALKAAN
-534 ITKLHYE
+534 KPLHYTE
-541 ADDFSTEPKDYL
+541 TDFSKDKKDYL

-560 CQWLLTEKEV
+560 CIWLLDEKKEV
-570 TRKAANGDPID
+570 TRKNADGTPIE
-581 GATVKGKDVLR
+581 GATVKGTEVLR

-598 AFSVNL
+598 AFSLNL

-617 HPHFA
+617 HPHFV
-622 EWRPTALVFNQQEKG
+622 EWRPTALIFNQQEKG

-660 YGAKPSDEEA
+660 YGAKPKDKDA
-670 AYPKYYSLYVA
+670 AYPMYYSLYVA

-686 EEETISIPYRRR
+686 EEETISIPYRR